1 MRKKRALPFKQ
12 FDWPCLSG
20 SHPAK
25 FRLDFKYEE
34 EMEERLASCSWMARG
49 IFVALMEYSRVR
61 VPCSPADK
69 EIIRARIIGV
79 VSRCIEMPGG
89 LTMATHYCS
98 HSKNLYAWFQWS
110 DDEE

>member
-1 MRKKRALPFKQ
+1 MRKKKALPFKQ

-20 SHPAK
+20 THPAK
-25 FRLDFKYEE
+25 FRFDFKYEE
-34 EMEERLASCSWMARG
+34 ELEERLRRFTWMARG